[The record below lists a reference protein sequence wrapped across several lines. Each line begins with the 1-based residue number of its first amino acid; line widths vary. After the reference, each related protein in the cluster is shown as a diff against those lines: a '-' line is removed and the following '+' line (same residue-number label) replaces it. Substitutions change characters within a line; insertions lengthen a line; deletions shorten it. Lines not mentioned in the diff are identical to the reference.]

1 MHINLLKLFF
11 FYCFLYICVVHI
23 TDIHQFMLEV
33 IRIMFSFFYFHV
45 NHSLKTR
52 KNRIFPPPH
61 FCVFWWQLFFSILNY
76 RFCPKTAQGR
86 LTLSETIIMVADT
99 YGPSWGKSGNL
110 RLKKII
116 IIKKRRNG
124 GREYCIFS
132 RLKWLTWK

>member
-52 KNRIFPPPH
+52 KNRIFPPPISAFFDDNYFFQSYITAFAPKRPKEGLH
-61 FCVFWWQLFFSILNY
+61 FLKRESL
-76 RFCPKTAQGR
+76 P
-86 LTLSETIIMVADT
+86 IIMVADT

-132 RLKWLTWK
+132 RLK

>member
-61 FCVFWWQLFFSILNY
+61 FCI
-76 RFCPKTAQGR
+76 FCP
-86 LTLSETIIMVADT
+86 SWSVMVC
-99 YGPSWGKSGNL
+99 YGPSWSVMVRHGPSWSVMVRHGPSCRITCYIYMIIQCSYSSYRKL
-110 RLKKII
+110 RHHPFEIHK
-116 IIKKRRNG
+116 
-124 GREYCIFS
+124 
-132 RLKWLTWK
+132 